1 MEPAIIIRFLSKE
14 KAIILDEYVVLPT
27 FHLSFLLNNLRASN
41 NVYWKNFR
49 EILTMRFRDSI
60 SSQYSEDLSLNVL
73 QNMKF

>member
-14 KAIILDEYVVLPT
+14 KAIILDEYVALPT